1 MDGMDDAA
9 FARMLQQQLR
19 DEELMM
25 AQQQQPKPHRHSEPA
40 QTSPG
45 QPLPPAG
52 TRQHSAS
59 PTGSNYQQPP
69 RSNYQE
75 PSPPGNHRQP
85 YPNSD
90 YQQPPPSGY
99 LKSPPPGNYN
109 QPPPDNYQQNHNASD
124 PYQQKPPPQ
133 SDPYARPP
141 PQNNDQYQQP
151 QQTEDADLALA
162 RRLQMLETTGQAS
175 QIMSV
180 TEDEDARLARHMMEM
195 GVSFSELESTPQDS
209 SASGGGASGGTRMSK
224 QEHEAEDSR
233 LARLMMETGQSL
245 RDLDL
250 APARSAPASS
260 NIPSIPQERIHDPP
274 PQEPSRKPPPHQ
286 FVQKLPTIPIARKVP
301 TRSSSPQVDSRLLAT
316 ADPKLSKPR
325 HSAGP
330 PMSPIPS
337 SPNAASRTAKEERE
351 AEDSRLARLMME
363 TGQSLRDLDL
373 APARSAPVSSNIPSI
388 PQERTHAPPPQEP
401 SRKPPPH
408 QFVQK
413 LPTIPIAPKVP
424 TRSSAPQIDSRLLAT
439 TDPKLSNPRYSAGP
453 PMSPMSRTA
462 GTNIVPSS
470 PNAALLEGMTSRKP
484 SPMSRNITPSSPI
497 GFDPSPLNAA
507 LLEGMTSRKPSPK
520 ISRKTIPKRNNSLPK
535 CNLPLGET
543 FLDDLEPVKK
553 EKKKKRGIFGF
564 GLRSTKSNESLPGAG
579 IIEASVSRSF
589 NDDDI
594 TLLPFPI
601 PKPVARPADTIG
613 ATKGPLPYSLTVSK
627 DIPKAPEATAGRR
640 LLGLGGGSCSACTR
654 PVSNPL
660 TALDKKYHTECFRCL
675 ACHEQID
682 STGPFAYIESNGDKQ
697 PMHHKCYAEMYGIKC
712 AVCKKSIAA
721 GPNGKISFVKH
732 PFFDTEQ
739 MCPSHAKNMTRRCTG
754 CHRFEPETE
763 PFADLNDVGRCVC
776 LSCCRSVVVDSSDAQ
791 PLWAQVIDFF
801 DEQLKLPIWKDL
813 REVPVLIVGYDAL
826 NDQMSRGVGNNVSV
840 HGGASQI
847 MTRGLCLTE
856 HESGRRLRSDTMKFD
871 KYNKS
876 FVAADVEDR
885 GFTFFQVPD
894 ASKVNPNASVTAILC
909 LSGLPKD
916 LTASVLAHEATH
928 AWIKL
933 HPSFNYF
940 KPIPPQVEEGVA
952 QLIALLFLND
962 GLDPAPPLDYNDGS
976 GPSDEKLRQY
986 FKFSIETDEHELYG
1000 TGFRRAAK
1008 AYSMIGIEALMS
1020 HIVLYQDFP
1029 ET

>member
-1 MDGMDDAA
+1 MDDAA

-260 NIPSIPQERIHDPP
+260 NIPSIPQERIHD
-274 PQEPSRKPPPHQ
+274 
-286 FVQKLPTIPIARKVP
+286 
-301 TRSSSPQVDSRLLAT
+301 
-316 ADPKLSKPR
+316 
-325 HSAGP
+325 
-330 PMSPIPS
+330 
-337 SPNAASRTAKEERE
+337 
-351 AEDSRLARLMME
+351 
-363 TGQSLRDLDL
+363 
-373 APARSAPVSSNIPSI
+373 
-388 PQERTHAPPPQEP
+388 PPPQEP